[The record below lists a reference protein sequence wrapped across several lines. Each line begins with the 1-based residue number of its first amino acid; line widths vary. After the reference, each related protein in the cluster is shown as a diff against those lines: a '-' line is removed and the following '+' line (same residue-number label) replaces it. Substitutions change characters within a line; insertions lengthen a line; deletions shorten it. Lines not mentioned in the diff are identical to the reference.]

1 MANSLVSIAVME
13 PFDGQEKDFLGILSE
28 LYALMER
35 KQYSRD
41 ILLRNRQEPPVYF
54 HIRYWASPD
63 ARLEA
68 QEDPEVHRCW
78 ARLAHVCL
86 MRRVHETLDEVDW
99 RGAEPAARP

>member
-13 PFDGQEKDFLGILSE
+13 PFEGQEKEFLGILSN
-28 LYALMER
+28 LYTLMER

-54 HIRYWASPD
+54 HIRYWTSPD
-63 ARLEA
+63 ARQEA
-68 QEDPEVHRCW
+68 HEDPEVHRHW
-78 ARLAHVCL
+78 ARLGHVCL

-99 RGAEPAARP
+99 RNAEPAPRP